1 MSPAAELQDA
11 GVDLSLSLAGRTAL
25 VSGGGSGIGSA
36 VAGVLTGRGATV
48 AVLDLD
54 AERAGTRAR
63 ELGGES
69 LAVPCDVT
77 DAASVD
83 RAVEQVL
90 DATGRLD
97 VLVNCAGVALLDAAE
112 DLAEERWRATIDVNL
127 TGAYLLSRAAGRHML
142 AAGWGRIV
150 TIASQAASVGIEGH
164 AAYCASKAGV
174 VGLTRVLALEWGG
187 RGVTA
192 NTVSPTVVLTELG
205 RKAWS
210 GEKGEQAIRE
220 IPTGRF
226 ALPTEVAG
234 AVLYLV
240 SDAAAM
246 VNGADLVVDGGYT
259 IH

>member
-1 MSPAAELQDA
+1 MAV
-11 GVDLSLSLAGRTAL
+11 VDLDGDRA
-25 VSGGGSGIGSA
+25 
-36 VAGVLTGRGATV
+36 AT
-48 AVLDLD
+48 
-54 AERAGTRAR
+54 RAG
-63 ELGGES
+63 ELGGDAM
-69 LAVPCDVT
+69 AVTCDVT
-77 DAASVD
+77 DAASVE
-83 RAVEQVL
+83 RAVETVVA
-90 DATGRLD
+90 ATGRLD
-97 VLVNCAGVALLDAAE
+97 VLVNCAGVVMLDAAE
-112 DLAEERWRATIDVNL
+112 DLAVEQWRATIDVNL
-127 TGAYLLSRAAGRHML
+127 TGTYVLSRAAGRRML
-142 AAGWGRIV
+142 AAGWGRVV

-205 RKAWS
+205 RRAWA
-210 GEKGEQAIRE
+210 GEKGEEAIRQ
-220 IPTGRF
+220 IPAGRF